1 MGKAVTKIRP
11 QPNFDLQEP
20 GMYKVLYLNDDQTAM
35 DFVIETLV
43 TVFNHSETIAK
54 DITQKVHNEG
64 SSVVAILPYEIAEQ
78 KGVEVT
84 QLARTAGYP
93 LQIKLEPVD

>member
-1 MGKAVTKIRP
+1 MGKAVTKIKP

-35 DFVIETLV
+35 EFVIETLV
-43 TVFNHSETIAK
+43 TIFNHSTEIAK
-54 DITQKVHNEG
+54 DLTMKIHEEG
-64 SSVVAILPYEIAEQ
+64 SSTVAILPYEIAEQ

-84 QLARTAGYP
+84 QLARQQGFP
-93 LQIKLEPVD
+93 LQIKLEPIE

>member
-43 TVFNHSETIAK
+43 TIFNHSEPIAK